1 MKGCQPVTR
10 NGAPIAAFAA
20 LGAAGTVLAGC
31 VAGNDAASL
40 RPSQR
45 CDAVAAQ
52 RFIGAMAST
61 ASGVELM
68 RLTGA
73 RSLRWVPPRTIV
85 TAEFRPGRLT
95 VDYDDTMA
103 ITRIACG

>member
-1 MKGCQPVTR
+1 
-10 NGAPIAAFAA
+10 
-20 LGAAGTVLAGC
+20 
-31 VAGNDAASL
+31 
-40 RPSQR
+40 
-45 CDAVAAQ
+45 
-52 RFIGAMAST
+52 MAST